1 MSYNKVAAGENP
13 PQDINVIIEIAAHS
27 APVKYEIDKDTDLIT
42 VDRFMPVSMAYPA
55 NYGYIPSTMSEDG
68 DPLDVL
74 VVAPTPVMPGSVV
87 RSRPIGILNM
97 EDEAGQD
104 AKIIACAHPKLTVAY
119 DDIEDIHQL
128 PSLLRQQ
135 IEHFFEN
142 YKKLEKGKWVKI
154 DQWADK
160 AAALKAIEKSLQK

>member
-1 MSYNKVAAGENP
+1 MSYTKVRAGQNP
-13 PQDINVIIEIAAHS
+13 PEDINVIIEIAAHS
-27 APVKYEIDKDTDLIT
+27 TPVKYEIDKEVDLIV

-55 NYGYIPSTMSEDG
+55 NYGYIPSSMSEDG

-74 VVAPTPVMPGSVV
+74 VVTPTPVMPGAVV
-87 RSRPIGILNM
+87 RSRPIGILKM

-119 DDIEDIHQL
+119 DGIDDIDQL
-128 PSLLRQQ
+128 PELLRHQ

-142 YKKLEKGKWVKI
+142 YKKLEKGKWVKM
-154 DQWADK
+154 DQWANK
-160 AAALKAIEKSLQK
+160 AAALEAITQALKR